1 MKNLKKY
8 EIVVI
13 SPIVALLL
21 LLAIFNL
28 NKINED
34 KITYYLDKLN
44 IEYKVNKDN
53 KQVIV
58 SQNEIIKKFGK
69 PYFQDKYNLK
79 YKNIEFTFNSLNE
92 IKQIVILNK
101 IYVLRKDI
109 TINSYI
115 QDFYKAY
122 KEYSPIN
129 NQVIL
134 DKNKNNIII
143 SCETKNNKITK
154 IIITT

>member
-13 SPIVALLL
+13 SPMVVLLL

-34 KITYYLDKLN
+34 DITYYLDKLN
-44 IEYKVNKDN
+44 IEYNKDN
-53 KQVIV
+53 KQVVV

-69 PYFQDKYNLK
+69 PYFKDKYNLK

-101 IYVLRKDI
+101 IYVLRKNI
-109 TINSYI
+109 TIDSYI

-143 SCETKNNKITK
+143 SCETKNNKIIK

>member
-1 MKNLKKY
+1 MLKIITNIILIYKRLYEKLKK
-8 EIVVI
+8 IWNSCNFTNGSI
-13 SPIVALLL
+13 I
-21 LLAIFNL
+21 I
-28 NKINED
+28 
-34 KITYYLDKLN
+34 
-44 IEYKVNKDN
+44 
-53 KQVIV
+53 
-58 SQNEIIKKFGK
+58 QNEIIKKFGK

-134 DKNKNNIII
+134 DENNIII